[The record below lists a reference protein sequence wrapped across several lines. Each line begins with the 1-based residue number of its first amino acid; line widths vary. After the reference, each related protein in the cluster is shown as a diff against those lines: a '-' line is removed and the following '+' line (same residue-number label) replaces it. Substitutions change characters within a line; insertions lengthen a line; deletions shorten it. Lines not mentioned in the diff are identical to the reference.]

1 MAFSAWPTGDE
12 IEAQVVAT
20 GVASSITDNDHYSLL
35 AKREAIIRTGW
46 NPFLTES
53 AAAYEYDPP
62 VETSG
67 GARVLFLKRGLL
79 NCTSVKINW
88 DGSAGDTIT
97 LRTDYRL
104 VGGTGADWS
113 PYTRIEFFGFV
124 GTQPSSVRVLGDWGF
139 GSNIPD
145 DLWMAAKGYGA
156 AMAIVD
162 LRGDHG
168 AVVSEKKG
176 PVELKYGDSSSSL
189 SSVDRLIKNFND
201 ACERYRMVS
210 L

>member
-1 MAFSAWPTGDE
+1 
-12 IEAQVVAT
+12 
-20 GVASSITDNDHYSLL
+20 
-35 AKREAIIRTGW
+35 
-46 NPFLTES
+46 
-53 AAAYEYDPP
+53 
-62 VETSG
+62 
-67 GARVLFLKRGLL
+67 
-79 NCTSVKINW
+79 
-88 DGSAGDTIT
+88 
-97 LRTDYRL
+97 
-104 VGGTGADWS
+104 
-113 PYTRIEFFGFV
+113 
-124 GTQPSSVRVLGDWGF
+124 
-139 GSNIPD
+139 
-145 DLWMAAKGYGA
+145 MAAKGYGA